1 MNALLATS
9 FFCFSLLLALSGI
22 WRRFQEEKYRGSLL
36 SLSDRLKML
45 SALNS
50 DQLPQRGQAFSFF
63 NQVIRVDLQDRKRD
77 ADMRVFVQ
85 LQLQEHLASLS
96 DELRSDIIDLLIS
109 YEDLTLQFA
118 WRLSVRGLL
127 FALRM
132 RILRLGFNWD
142 EILFRIPEIP
152 MLSENVSQS
161 RA

>member
-50 DQLPQRGQAFSFF
+50 KQLPQRGQAFSFF
-63 NQVIRVDLQDRKRD
+63 NRVILGDLQDRKRD
-77 ADMRVFVQ
+77 ADMRIFVQ

>member
-1 MNALLATS
+1 
-9 FFCFSLLLALSGI
+9 
-22 WRRFQEEKYRGSLL
+22 
-36 SLSDRLKML
+36 
-45 SALNS
+45 
-50 DQLPQRGQAFSFF
+50 
-63 NQVIRVDLQDRKRD
+63 
-77 ADMRVFVQ
+77 MRIFVQ

-142 EILFRIPEIP
+142 EILFRIPELP